1 MTSFA
6 EQTSPSIQR
15 DKLLFELANIDL
27 NAIRL
32 DKDGLARWNPHRG
45 HMALLDALIWE
56 SDDHSLGVGVKHVR
70 EDEFWVA
77 GHFPGQP
84 MMPGVLQVECGAQ
97 LACYLFNVKKG
108 EPTLA
113 AFLRIEHA
121 AFRSMVVPGDDLY
134 ILCRDIKRSRRRFVC
149 DVQGVV
155 RDRIAFEAQIS
166 GMAMGEGPQVIADA

>member
-6 EQTSPSIQR
+6 DQSIQPEQR
-15 DKLLFELANIDL
+15 DKLLFDISGIDL
-27 NAIRL
+27 QAVRL
-32 DKDGLARWNPHRG
+32 NRDGLARWNPHRG
-45 HMALLDALIWE
+45 DMALLDAVVWE
-56 SDDHSLGVGVKHVR
+56 NDDHSQGLAVKRVR
-70 EDEFWVA
+70 DDEFWVP

-113 AFLRIEHA
+113 AFLRIENA

-134 ILCRDIKRSRRRFVC
+134 ILCRDVKRNRRRFVC
-149 DVQGVV
+149 DIQGVV
-155 RDRIAFEAQIS
+155 RDRIAFEALIT
-166 GMAMGEGPQVIADA
+166 GMAMGEGPQMQ